1 MGKPFQK
8 KEIISHLSQWDIYEL
23 CFSRSQ
29 KCVESEKYLIF
40 NSVFT
45 AIELKQLLKT
55 FAISTALVKL
65 VPLEFL
71 YFIFDG
77 LFFTLYNYRPRFNI
91 AIPSLVFLTFSQYIN
106 VTKKSFFCLETKVK
120 VIFLGKK

>member
-8 KEIISHLSQWDIYEL
+8 KEITSHLSQWDIYEL

-71 YFIFDG
+71 YFIFDR
-77 LFFTLYNYRPRFNI
+77 LFFTLYNYRPRLNI

-106 VTKKSFFCLETKVK
+106 IAKNHFFVWKQK
-120 VIFLGKK
+120 